1 MSKNEVRVRFAPS
14 PTGPLHIGGVRTAL
28 YNYLFARKNNGKF
41 LLRIEDTDQN
51 RLINGA
57 EKYIIDSLKWCKIEI
72 DEGVSIG
79 GEFGPYKQSQRKDIY
94 KKYVFNLIKNNK
106 AYYAFDSNEEL
117 NTMRSNLK
125 KEGKAA
131 PQYNS
136 ISRSRM
142 KNSLTLSSK
151 EVEERLKR
159 GDKYVIRILIPRNQE
174 IKFKDEIRGW
184 VSVNSSSIDDKVLYK
199 SDGMPTYHLANVV
212 DDYLMK
218 ISHVIRGEEW
228 LPSAPLHI
236 LLYQYLG
243 WETETPNFAHLPLIL
258 RPDGQGKLS
267 KRDGD
272 KYGFPVFP
280 ISWDQNDKNFRG
292 YKEFGFSP
300 DAFNNMLALLGW
312 NPGNNNEIFNM
323 NELIENFSLGR
334 VNKAGAKFDFKK
346 TVWFNEQH
354 LKKMSGEEIIKNF
367 DSGLLKSFKREYLI
381 SVANLIKERAK
392 FVNEVEVEGK
402 YFFEKPKIYDEKL
415 IKKKW
420 NDDNKFLITE
430 LLFEITNI
438 EVFSANNISKCFND
452 FLNKKNLNFGEIMPI
467 LRVIVSGI
475 KFGPPLNE
483 IFFLLGKKE
492 IISRIKF
499 ALKNI

>member
-334 VNKAGAKFDFKK
+334 VNKSGAKFDFKK

-420 NDDNKFLITE
+420 NDDNKFLIKE

-438 EVFSANNISKCFND
+438 EVFSANNISKFFND

-499 ALKNI
+499 AFKNI

>member
-1 MSKNEVRVRFAPS
+1 
-14 PTGPLHIGGVRTAL
+14 
-28 YNYLFARKNNGKF
+28 
-41 LLRIEDTDQN
+41 
-51 RLINGA
+51 
-57 EKYIIDSLKWCKIEI
+57 
-72 DEGVSIG
+72 
-79 GEFGPYKQSQRKDIY
+79 
-94 KKYVFNLIKNNK
+94 
-106 AYYAFDSNEEL
+106 
-117 NTMRSNLK
+117 
-125 KEGKAA
+125 
-131 PQYNS
+131 
-136 ISRSRM
+136 
-142 KNSLTLSSK
+142 
-151 EVEERLKR
+151 
-159 GDKYVIRILIPRNQE
+159 
-174 IKFKDEIRGW
+174 
-184 VSVNSSSIDDKVLYK
+184 
-199 SDGMPTYHLANVV
+199 
-212 DDYLMK
+212 
-218 ISHVIRGEEW
+218 
-228 LPSAPLHI
+228 
-236 LLYQYLG
+236 
-243 WETETPNFAHLPLIL
+243 LPLIL

-334 VNKAGAKFDFKK
+334 VNKSGAKFDFKK

-420 NDDNKFLITE
+420 NDDNKFLIKE

-499 ALKNI
+499 AFKNI

>member
-57 EKYIIDSLKWCKIEI
+57 EKYIIDSLKWCKIQV
-72 DEGVSIG
+72 DEGVSVG
-79 GEFGPYKQSQRKDIY
+79 GEFGPYKQSERKDVY
-94 KKYVFNLIKNNK
+94 KKYVFDLIKNNK

-142 KNSLTLSSK
+142 KNSLTLSKK
-151 EVEERLKR
+151 EVEERLRR

-184 VSVNSSSIDDKVLYK
+184 ISVNSNNLDDKVLYK

-243 WETETPNFAHLPLIL
+243 WENKTPTFAHLPLIL
-258 RPDGQGKLS
+258 KPDGKGKLS
-267 KRDGD
+267 KRDGV

-280 ISWDQNDKNFRG
+280 ISWDQNDKSFIG

-312 NPGNNNEIFNM
+312 NPGNENEIFNM
-323 NELIENFSLGR
+323 NELIENFSLKK
-334 VNKAGAKFDFKK
+334 VNKSGAKFDFKK

-354 LKKMSGEEIIKNF
+354 LKKMSGEEIIENF
-367 DSGLLKSFKREYLI
+367 DSSLLKSFSREYLV

-402 YFFEKPKIYDEKL
+402 YFFSKPKIYDEKL

-420 NDDNKFLITE
+420 NDDNKFLIKE
-430 LLFEITNI
+430 ILFEITNI

-492 IISRIKF
+492 VISRIKF
-499 ALKNI
+499 ALNNL

>member
-51 RLINGA
+51 RFINGA

-79 GEFGPYKQSQRKDIY
+79 GEFGPYKQSERKDIY

-151 EVEERLKR
+151 EVEERLSR

-184 VSVNSSSIDDKVLYK
+184 VSVNSNSLDDKVLYK

-243 WETETPNFAHLPLIL
+243 WEAKTPTFAHLPLIL
-258 RPDGQGKLS
+258 RPDGKGKLS

-280 ISWDQNDKNFRG
+280 ISWDQNDKGFRG

-300 DAFNNMLALLGW
+300 YAFNNMLALLGW
-312 NPGNNNEIFNM
+312 NPGNENEIFNM
-323 NELIENFSLGR
+323 NELIENFSLKR
-334 VNKAGAKFDFKK
+334 VNKSGAKFDFKK
-346 TVWFNEQH
+346 TVWFNQQH
-354 LKKMSGEEIIKNF
+354 LKKMSGEEIIKKFN
-367 DSGLLKSFKREYLI
+367 SSLLKSFSRKYLI

-402 YFFEKPKIYDEKL
+402 YFFAKPKVYDEKL

-420 NDDNKFLITE
+420 NDENKLLITE
-430 LLFEITNI
+430 LLFEISNI
-438 EVFSANNISKCFND
+438 AAFSANNISKCFND

-492 IISRIKF
+492 VISRIKF
-499 ALKNI
+499 ALNSL